1 MRFPRLTPAA
11 RFNSRFALFINVN
24 KISFERQ
31 VRVKIKLSYCHVIA
45 HHHFES
51 VRWVTWLFTL
61 LSPFSFSRTR
71 TYSPLQYDRS
81 LLISL
86 NYEEI
91 QKVNKHKK
99 GNHSFWASVICE
111 LEKLYRFRAICKV
124 KNTSVH
130 GQSFPQPGKKCH
142 FSFPSKLKEKY
153 LSGIIFKGLITY
165 DGRYCTFQG
174 DVKRGD
180 SQQRLLA
187 QHSVVTLL
195 RHCFEWLQHCSNI
208 AALCCPKNRPV

>member
-11 RFNSRFALFINVN
+11 RFNSRFALSVNVY
-24 KISFERQ
+24 KISLERQ
-31 VRVKIKLSYCHVIA
+31 VRVQIKLSYCHVIA

-71 TYSPLQYDRS
+71 TYSLLQYDRS

-99 GNHSFWASVICE
+99 GNHSFWASVIYE

-130 GQSFPQPGKKCH
+130 GQSFPQPGKNAI
-142 FSFPSKLKEKY
+142 FPFHQNWKKN
-153 LSGIIFKGLITY
+153 I
-165 DGRYCTFQG
+165 CQG
-174 DVKRGD
+174 
-180 SQQRLLA
+180 
-187 QHSVVTLL
+187 
-195 RHCFEWLQHCSNI
+195 
-208 AALCCPKNRPV
+208 